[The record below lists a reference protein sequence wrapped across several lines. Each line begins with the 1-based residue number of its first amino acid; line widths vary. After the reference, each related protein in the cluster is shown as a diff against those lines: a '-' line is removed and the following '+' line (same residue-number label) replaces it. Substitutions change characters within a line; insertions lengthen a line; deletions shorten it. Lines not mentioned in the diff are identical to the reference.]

1 MEKTKKKKWKRV
13 LKWILILI
21 AVFIAYCAG
30 LSVPQQKALDKALL
44 ESKQQSDEEY
54 QKIQEKIQNGQQT
67 LDAINEYNSN
77 KKKYDAE
84 LTGLQQKIDDKN
96 KELSEADNTL
106 KNEQAKID
114 AEIAK
119 KQDELNSKTK
129 EFDAEIVKK
138 QDELNNKTKEFDG
151 KIAEKQDELNKK
163 QAEVDS
169 KQAELDKLSGEVVKA
184 AGNPITVSAGDYIV
198 GTDIKAGRYKV
209 SGSSN
214 FVVYTSSGELYI
226 NTILG
231 DGTVGRGDYTATLS
245 NKMIVRC
252 SAKTV
257 FTPVKSNK

>member
-114 AEIAK
+114 AEI
-119 KQDELNSKTK
+119 
-129 EFDAEIVKK
+129 VKK

-169 KQAELDKLSGEVVKA
+169 KQAELDKLSGAVVKA

>member
-1 MEKTKKKKWKRV
+1 MLGYFKNNVEKLMGEIMEKTKKKKWKSV
-13 LKWILILI
+13 LKWVVILVV
-21 AVFIAYCAG
+21 VFFAYGAG
-30 LSVPQQKALDKALL
+30 LSVPQQKALDKAML

-54 QKIQEKIQNGQQT
+54 QKIQGKIHDGQQT
-67 LDAINEYNSN
+67 LDAIDEYNSN

-96 KELSEADNTL
+96 KELSETDTTL

-114 AEIAK
+114 AQISA
-119 KQDELNSKTK
+119 
-129 EFDAEIVKK
+129 
-138 QDELNNKTKEFDG
+138 
-151 KIAEKQDELNKK
+151 KQDELNKK

-169 KQAELDKLSGEVVKA
+169 KQAELDKLTGEVVKA
-184 AGNPITVSAGDYIV
+184 AGDPITVSAGDYIV
-198 GTDIKAGRYKV
+198 GTDFKAGRYKV

-231 DGTVGRGDYTATLS
+231 SSRVGRGDYVATLS
-245 NKMIVRC
+245 DKMIVRC
-252 SAKTV
+252 SAKTT

>member
-1 MEKTKKKKWKRV
+1 MEKTKKKKWKSV
-13 LKWILILI
+13 LKWVVILVV
-21 AVFIAYCAG
+21 VFFAYCAG
-30 LSVPQQKALDKALL
+30 LSVPQQKALDKAML

-54 QKIQEKIQNGQQT
+54 QKIQGKIHDGQQT
-67 LDAINEYNSN
+67 LDAIDEYNSN
-77 KKKYDAE
+77 KEKYDAE

-96 KELSEADNTL
+96 KELSETDTTL

-119 KQDELNSKTK
+119 KQGELSNKQK
-129 EFDAEIVKK
+129 EIDAQIS
-138 QDELNNKTKEFDG
+138 
-151 KIAEKQDELNKK
+151 AKQDELNKK

-169 KQAELDKLSGEVVKA
+169 KQAELDKLTGEVVKA
-184 AGNPITVSAGDYIV
+184 AGDPITVSAGDYIV
-198 GTDIKAGRYKV
+198 GTDFKAGRYKV

-231 DGTVGRGDYTATLS
+231 SSSVGRGDYVATLS
-245 NKMIVRC
+245 DKMIVRC
-252 SAKTV
+252 SAKTT

>member
-106 KNEQAKID
+106 KNEQAKI
-114 AEIAK
+114 
-119 KQDELNSKTK
+119 
-129 EFDAEIVKK
+129 DAEIVKK